1 MEISNWLGYN
11 FVAYSVKAWKT
22 ASKFTTNHIS
32 IDIYTHDIRF
42 GLKYEAR
49 NVKGNKCIYVTYF
62 KPACLQKVILNRNLE
77 LTFKEP
83 FQLHTDI
90 E

>member
-1 MEISNWLGYN
+1 M
-11 FVAYSVKAWKT
+11 T
-22 ASKFTTNHIS
+22 
-32 IDIYTHDIRF
+32 RF
-42 GLKYEAR
+42 GLRNKAR
-49 NVKGNKCIYVTYF
+49 NVKGNKFISVTYF